1 MVVVYGHCVRQLA
14 LPAGSSFG
22 KCALPL
28 FFSGLFW
35 GIGAANRPARAYATT
50 YVGVTL
56 LALVLNAVAVV
67 VYVLLNGFVWPA
79 IVNLVIVA
87 VYYYFSRAVRFEAL
101 K

>member
-1 MVVVYGHCVRQLA
+1 M
-14 LPAGSSFG
+14 
-22 KCALPL
+22 
-28 FFSGLFW
+28 
-35 GIGAANRPARAYATT
+35 